1 MRSPEPS
8 LPAPARLVAV
18 ALLLAV
24 LTGGVVGVD
33 GYGRARRLRMKNKVL
48 EMFYHAYD
56 NYMTYGFPLE
66 HLPQDYNGSALTLVE
81 SLSSLVILG
90 NITEFERGILWLSE
104 NLTFDVDVR
113 INLFECNIR
122 LLGGLISAHLLAK
135 DYSSQLKNGLYHDQL
150 LHLAESL
157 GNRFL
162 PAFET
167 PTGLPYAWINLKVHI
182 QNFGFSQTSKGII
195 VCMDQSFTGSLIL
208 EMGVLSRLTG
218 DSRYEAA
225 ALRALRKLWSMR
237 SSLNLVGTTL
247 DVFTGKWIGYS
258 SGIGAG
264 VDSFYEYLI
273 KAYIL
278 FGSDEYWDMFHAAY
292 LAVQKYHEA
301 DMRTG
306 EATHWQLTSLQAFWP
321 GLVVLPERYLLDY
334 GMLHPTEK
342 YYPLRPEF
350 AESTFYLYQATK
362 GVPKRP
368 I

>member
-24 LTGGVVGVD
+24 LTGCVVGVD
-33 GYGRARRLRMKNKVL
+33 GVRAREEAAHEEQGPGDV
-48 EMFYHAYD
+48 YHAYD

-66 HLPQDYNGSALTLVE
+66 HLPQDYNGSALDTGRVFIK
-81 SLSSLVILG
+81 SCYLS

-104 NLTFDVDVR
+104 NLTFDVDAR

-135 DYSSQLKNGLYHDQL
+135 DYSSQLKSGLYHDQL

-182 QNFGFSQTSKGII
+182 QNFGFSQTSKGIV
-195 VCMDQSFTGSLIL
+195 VCMDQSFTCSLIL

-247 DVFTGKWIGYS
+247 DVFTGKWIEYS

-278 FGSDEYWDMFHAAY
+278 FGSDEYWDMFMR
-292 LAVQKYHEA
+292 LTLRCRSINEA

-306 EATHWQLTSLQAFWP
+306 EATHWQLTSLQAF
-321 GLVVLPERYLLDY
+321 GQVFRYLLDY

-350 AESTFYLYQATK
+350 AESHFIFISY
-362 GVPKRP
+362 
-368 I
+368 

>member
-1 MRSPEPS
+1 
-8 LPAPARLVAV
+8 
-18 ALLLAV
+18 
-24 LTGGVVGVD
+24 
-33 GYGRARRLRMKNKVL
+33 
-48 EMFYHAYD
+48 
-56 NYMTYGFPLE
+56 
-66 HLPQDYNGSALTLVE
+66 LTLVE
-81 SLSSLVILG
+81 SLSSLVVLG
-90 NITEFERGILWLSE
+90 NFTEFERGILWLSE
-104 NLTFDVDVR
+104 NLTFDVDAR

-135 DYSSQLKNGLYHDQL
+135 DFSRQLKDGLYHDQL

-167 PTGLPYAWINLKVHI
+167 PTGLPYAWINLKYGVME
-182 QNFGFSQTSKGII
+182 NETTETSTSG
-195 VCMDQSFTGSLIL
+195 CGSLIL

-247 DVFTGKWIGYS
+247 DVLTGKWIEYS

-264 VDSFYEYLI
+264 VYSFYEYLI

-278 FGSDEYWDMFHAAY
+278 FGSDEYWDMFHSAY
-292 LAVQKYHEA
+292 LAVQKYFRHGPWYHDA

-306 EATHWQLTSLQAFWP
+306 EATHWQLTSHQAFWP
-321 GLVVLPERYLLDY
+321 GL
-334 GMLHPTEK
+334 
-342 YYPLRPEF
+342 
-350 AESTFYLYQATK
+350 QAC
-362 GVPKRP
+362 
-368 I
+368 